1 MTLDFDLPI
10 LDKTKDERL
19 LRAIEEQRR
28 AYNLTWDAYC
38 AYLEIPKKTIFR
50 WKNSKKRKIGKVYLR
65 CLDYYIDELGERLK
79 KFQKEGTLETRNNK
93 LSK

>member
-1 MTLDFDLPI
+1 MTLDFDPPI

-19 LRAIEEQRR
+19 LRAIEKQREH
-28 AYNLTWDAYC
+28 YNLTWDVYC
-38 AYLEIPKKTIFR
+38 AYLKIPKKTIFR

-79 KFQKEGTLETRNNK
+79 KFQDEGVLGDRKNI
-93 LSK
+93 S